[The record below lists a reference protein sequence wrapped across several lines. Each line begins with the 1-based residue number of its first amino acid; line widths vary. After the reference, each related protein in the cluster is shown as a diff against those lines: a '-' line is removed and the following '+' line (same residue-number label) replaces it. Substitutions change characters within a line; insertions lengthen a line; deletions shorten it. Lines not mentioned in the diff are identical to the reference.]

1 MLSKNRPVQIG
12 LRVKPE
18 ELNSLD
24 ALRRAGNHPS
34 ICAAIRAA
42 LPDVFH
48 EVAREGRPQ
57 GFSPKQRKA
66 G

>member
-12 LRVKPE
+12 LRLKPD

-34 ICAAIRAA
+34 ISAAIRAA
-42 LPDVFH
+42 MPEVFH
-48 EVAREGRPQ
+48 EIAKEGRPQ
-57 GFSPKQRKA
+57 GFSPKRKT